1 MMATTL
7 SRELSGEEAFNN
19 KTPNDESAFQNWIR
33 NTDWFKEFKAEFN
46 EEPDL
51 DTKDYDYRA
60 AWKAGISPERDPYDQ
75 NRFHWPSSLPTGEML
90 KSADHPTAWKEYFMR
105 DTGVNPDALG
115 LKTPEDANIYLKKNG
130 GQKVPNSKGSAMST
144 ALDLNFNPLG
154 SLGIGKNSSAPTD
167 KSFGEDEVATAK
179 ALSFSGREQLAR
191 SYTEER
197 RLIEKQGSLE
207 EKIAKDTANLV
218 AYRSEQELFKARQQ
232 EKAAKAD
239 SENITKMIDEIR
251 KSPLYKQKEEIN
263 KQIAEYSAFVP
274 TEVTAPMLGVLFAAI
289 GATGM
294 LLGGNSKN
302 NAKAAL
308 SAMNGMA
315 EGFGKGREQYD
326 KERKQ
331 AFDTNVKLLQTK
343 LSAINDGLEDARREA
358 ILNKEAADI
367 KVRQTLAANDAQFL
381 QENTNKRGLESTIE
395 LVKGQLKNLEKA
407 LGLQTTKTR
416 QIEGQLNRDAQAL
429 ENRKIAAAHS
439 ETLQRIA
446 AESRAT
452 EAAAR
457 REFQLEML
465 SKKQGALGQPIAI
478 KGNQAFFV
486 DGNGKIVTV
495 TLPEGAVPVGKLQPR
510 PEPRTPAPRTG
521 KGEGKGQPSSGAGGA
536 VQFRYNSAMVN
547 AGNQLAIEVANAAD
561 LPALA
566 APPAFA
572 EVLTDPSKG
581 LTEAGKRFFTQKI
594 TEPESRAMQ
603 QVFAGMQRAMTTIE
617 SSGRPSGATE
627 AAIKEFGKTLP
638 RAGDNKIN
646 TYLFLA
652 QARQVMEIL
661 EKDLKAAGATDEQI
675 KQAVSARKEV
685 EDIIT
690 WTVKDV
696 NRILSKDGA
705 RLVDD
710 RTRNLMQ
717 NSQTLREF
725 NSELKR
731 KSSGGESSSI
741 QRGDG
746 IPETR
751 LAERMDQL
759 GATPG
764 GSDADERSQ
773 AQLAIAKIHNSKLDR
788 EEKQKRVKNIE
799 SFYKQRTGLDL

>member
-1 MMATTL
+1 MA
-7 SRELSGEEAFNN
+7 
-19 KTPNDESAFQNWIR
+19 ESFLRQL
-33 NTDWFKEFKAEFN
+33 DDPLGFKGKSS
-46 EEPDL
+46 
-51 DTKDYDYRA
+51 
-60 AWKAGISPERDPYDQ
+60 SPETFEQ
-75 NRFHWPSSLPTGEML
+75 TVEGE
-90 KSADHPTAWKEYFMR
+90 
-105 DTGVNPDALG
+105 
-115 LKTPEDANIYLKKNG
+115 
-130 GQKVPNSKGSAMST
+130 
-144 ALDLNFNPLG
+144 
-154 SLGIGKNSSAPTD
+154 
-167 KSFGEDEVATAK
+167 GEDDVA
-179 ALSFSGREQLAR
+179 ALQARSFSGREGLAR
-191 SYTEER
+191 SYGEER
-197 RLIEKQGSLE
+197 RLIGKQEGLE
-207 EKIAKDTANLV
+207 RNIYRDTANLV
-218 AYRSEQELFKARQQ
+218 AYRNEQELFKAKQQ
-232 EKAAKAD
+232 ELAAKAD
-239 SENITKMIDEIR
+239 SENIKKMIDEIR
-251 KSPLYKQKEEIN
+251 SSPLYKQKEEAN

-274 TEVTAPMLGVLFAAI
+274 TEVTAPMLGVLFATI
-289 GATGM
+289 GAAGM
-294 LLGGNSKN
+294 LLGGNNKN
-302 NAKAAL
+302 TAKAAL

-326 KERKQ
+326 KERKT

-343 LSAINDGLEDARREA
+343 LSAINDGLEDARKEA
-358 ILNKEAADI
+358 VLNKQAAEL
-367 KVRQTLAANDAQFL
+367 KVRETLASNDAQFL
-381 QENTNKRGLESTIE
+381 QENTNRRGLESTIE
-395 LVKGQLKNLEKA
+395 LVKGQLKSLEKA
-407 LGLQTTKTR
+407 LGLQQTKTR
-416 QIEGQLNRDAQAL
+416 QIEGQLNRDFQAL
-429 ENRKIAAAHS
+429 KNREIIAAHA
-439 ETLQRIA
+439 ETTQRIA
-446 AESRAT
+446 AQARAE

-457 REFQLEML
+457 RTFELEQL
-465 SKKQGALGQPIAI
+465 SKRQGAVGAPIAI
-478 KGNQAFFV
+478 KGNTAYFTDQ
-486 DGNGKIVTV
+486 NGKLVTV
-495 TLPEGAVPVGKLQPR
+495 ELPEGAVPVGKLQPR
-510 PEPRTPAPRTG
+510 PAPRTPAPKTG
-521 KGEGKGQPSSGAGGA
+521 VQDGRLVRLPDASTLPPANVTPGAPPVLSPAAAARAAKGEGKAQTSSGSGGA

-603 QVFAGMQRAMTTIE
+603 QIFAGMQRAMTTIE

-652 QARQVMEIL
+652 QSRQVMEIL

-675 KQAVSARKEV
+675 KQAVAARKEV

-725 NSELKR
+725 NSELRR
-731 KSSGGESSSI
+731 KSSDGASSSVP
-741 QRGDG
+741 RGDG

-751 LAERMDQL
+751 LARTMDQA

-764 GSDADERSQ
+764 VSVADIREKAQKSILQISERTDIDS
-773 AQLAIAKIHNSKLDR
+773 
-788 EEKQKRVKNIE
+788 KQKGELTIQVRNL
-799 SFYKQRTGLDL
+799 YKEKTGMDL

>member
-7 SRELSGEEAFNN
+7 SRELSGEKAFNN

-115 LKTPEDANIYLKKNG
+115 LKTPEDANIFLKKNG

-179 ALSFSGREQLAR
+179 ALSFSAREQLAR

-207 EKIAKDTANLV
+207 ERIAKDTANLV

-343 LSAINDGLEDARREA
+343 LSAINDGLEEARKEA
-358 ILNKEAADI
+358 VLNKQAAEL
-367 KVRQTLAANDAQFL
+367 KVRETLAANDAQFL
-381 QENTNKRGLESTIE
+381 QENTNRRGLESTIE
-395 LVKGQLKNLEKA
+395 LVKGQLKSLEKA
-407 LGLQTTKTR
+407 LGLQTTKTK
-416 QIEGQLNRDAQAL
+416 QIEGQLNRDAQAI
-429 ENRKIAAAHS
+429 ENKKIAAAHS

-486 DGNGKIVTV
+486 DGNGKIFTV
-495 TLPEGAVPVGKLQPR
+495 TLPEGSVPVGKLQPR
-510 PEPRTPAPRTG
+510 PEPKPRDP
-521 KGEGKGQPSSGAGGA
+521 KIFYQDGQPVTVTPGSLKTANVSPGASPITSTSPRPGGSVKPPSKEILLRVEA
-536 VQFRYNSAMVN
+536 RDS
-547 AGNQLAIEVANAAD
+547 LI
-561 LPALA
+561 PALKELLPTLDRLNKENKYNDLSLA
-566 APPAFA
+566 LNSPTLAGWYFR
-572 EVLTDPSKG
+572 DDI
-581 LTEAGKRFFTQKI
+581 EAI
-594 TEPESRAMQ
+594 N
-603 QVFAGMQRAMTTIE
+603 
-617 SSGRPSGATE
+617 
-627 AAIKEFGKTLP
+627 AI
-638 RAGDNKIN
+638 
-646 TYLFLA
+646 
-652 QARQVMEIL
+652 
-661 EKDLKAAGATDEQI
+661 
-675 KQAVSARKEV
+675 
-685 EDIIT
+685 
-690 WTVKDV
+690 
-696 NRILSKDGA
+696 RILSKFRAGEFETAGKNLTAKEDQILRPLYGSA
-705 RLVDD
+705 NRSYVDL
-710 RTRNLMQ
+710 RNAVSEGLKELTQQ
-717 NSQTLREF
+717 NENLKNAYPDFYRRSS
-725 NSELKR
+725 NS
-731 KSSGGESSSI
+731 
-741 QRGDG
+741 
-746 IPETR
+746 

-773 AQLAIAKIHNSKLDR
+773 AQSAIAKIHNSTLDPK
-788 EEKQKRVKNIE
+788 EKEKRVKNIE
-799 SFYKQRTGLDL
+799 SSYKQRTGLEL